1 MEFCKLG
8 GNFVAEGGEI
18 VAQRDRWTRFARAHR
33 GARSCFRSVQ
43 IFAPAVFDDPSR
55 DQLRLPVGGGLK
67 ALNVN
72 DNLIIDVSAD
82 RPRIF
87 LELLGF

>member
-1 MEFCKLG
+1 VEFGKLG
-8 GNFVAEGGEI
+8 CNFVAEDGEI
-18 VAQRDRWTRFARAHR
+18 VAQRDRWTRFVRSHR
-33 GARSCFRSVQ
+33 GARCCFRSVQ

-72 DNLIIDVSAD
+72 DDLIIDVSAD